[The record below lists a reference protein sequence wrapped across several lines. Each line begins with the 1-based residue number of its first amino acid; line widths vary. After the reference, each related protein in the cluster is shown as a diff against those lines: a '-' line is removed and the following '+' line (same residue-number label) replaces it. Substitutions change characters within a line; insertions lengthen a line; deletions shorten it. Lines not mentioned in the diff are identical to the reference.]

1 MRRGASRLMR
11 RDTPSAVVVLWTV
24 HCRGV
29 YETTMAAHLLVP
41 DGLRSSPFLT
51 RDA

>member
-24 HCRGV
+24 HCWGV
-29 YETTMAAHLLVP
+29 YDD
-41 DGLRSSPFLT
+41 DGGPLSSFPT
-51 RDA
+51 A